1 MELHCHSADTT
12 NRKKNDTELSNHLS
26 QEEIMFM
33 DSFSEGTVYYTRA
46 LAILGVVIAIA
57 ALASAL

>member
-1 MELHCHSADTT
+1 
-12 NRKKNDTELSNHLS
+12 
-26 QEEIMFM
+26 MFM

>member
-12 NRKKNDTELSNHLS
+12 NKKKTELSIHLS

-46 LAILGVVIAIA
+46 LAILGAVIAIA